1 MRQEPAVCVLP
12 GDTKLT
18 SALRRMPAGLAV
30 RVVEQCGLEGDV
42 CAFALASDA
51 APLSAEA
58 VTGRAMTIAPGDV
71 FLGTPGHRE
80 STRWVVGSVP
90 DGGLVPG
97 NEYWVLADCGAV
109 GAFIGDSP
117 REKGHLGRVTFL
129 GTAQDARRCRVEH
142 PSVRAGVGRMPVRRG
157 EDQGAPVFLVV
168 GTSSEVGKTTAAVNI
183 LRALRKSG
191 RQRVVAL
198 KATGTS
204 SLTELH
210 SYQDFGAA
218 PCFDC
223 VDFGLPT
230 TYPSGRADIG
240 GVFEAALDAC
250 LSAAADAVLVECG
263 GDILGANVPMFLDQ
277 PRAAPAGGEG
287 DPGGVGFACGAGGE
301 IGAGGDGAGVTLV
314 TGPCTDTPTIQ
325 QRTQDLCGLPAL
337 NLARG
342 GRCRRYS
349 DAALNDAGLADDAQL
364 RHGTVSASGEQGVHR
379 GAPGHGGA
387 GRGGKTFIVTGT
399 VSVRNQPGRV
409 HAAAGRHFHG
419 LRNQRH
425 RP

>member
-1 MRQEPAVCVLP
+1 
-12 GDTKLT
+12 
-18 SALRRMPAGLAV
+18 
-30 RVVEQCGLEGDV
+30 LEGDV
-42 CAFALASDA
+42 CAFALASGA

-90 DGGLVPG
+90 DGGLLPG

-129 GTAQDARRCRVEH
+129 GIAQDADGASLNIRQF
-142 PSVRAGVGRMPVRRG
+142 AVGRATARVA
-157 EDQGAPVFLVV
+157 DQGAAVFLVV

-191 RQRVVAL
+191 RPRVVAL

-210 SYQDFGAA
+210 SYEDFGAA

-230 TYPSGRADIG
+230 TYPSGRPDIG

-250 LSAAADAVLVECG
+250 LSAVADAVLVECG
-263 GDILGANVPMFLDQ
+263 GDILGANVPAFLSILRRRRPDAKLILVASDSL
-277 PRAAPAGGEG
+277 AALGAKSVLGEMG
-287 DPGGVGFACGAGGE
+287 LA
-301 IGAGGDGAGVTLV
+301 VTLV
-314 TGPCTDTPTIQ
+314 AGPCTDTPTIQ

-342 GRCRRYS
+342 GVP
-349 DAALNDAGLADDAQL
+349 AL
-364 RHGTVSASGEQGVHR
+364 
-379 GAPGHGGA
+379 
-387 GRGGKTFIVTGT
+387 F
-399 VSVRNQPGRV
+399 
-409 HAAAGRHFHG
+409 
-419 LRNQRH
+419 
-425 RP
+425 

>member
-1 MRQEPAVCVLP
+1 LS
-12 GDTKLT
+12 GDTKRA
-18 SALRRMPAGLAV
+18 SALRRVPEGLAV
-30 RVVEQCGLEGDV
+30 RVAEQCGLEGDV
-42 CAFALASDA
+42 CAFALASGA

-90 DGGLVPG
+90 EGGLVPG

-129 GTAQDARRCRVEH
+129 GVARDAGG
-142 PSVRAGVGRMPVRRG
+142 AGLNIRQFAVGIAPGGAV
-157 EDQGAPVFLVV
+157 DQGAPVFLVV
-168 GTSSEVGKTTAAVNI
+168 GTSSEVGKTTAAVNV

-191 RQRVVAL
+191 RQLVVAL

-230 TYPSGRADIG
+230 TYPSGRPDIG
-240 GVFEAALDAC
+240 DVFEAALDAC
-250 LSAAADAVLVECG
+250 LSAVADAVVVECG
-263 GDILGANVPMFLDQ
+263 GDVLGANVPVFLSALGRRRPDAKVILVASDAL
-277 PRAAPAGGEG
+277 AALGAKSVLGEMG
-287 DPGGVGFACGAGGE
+287 LA
-301 IGAGGDGAGVTLV
+301 VTLV

-325 QRTQDLCGLPAL
+325 QRTQDLCGLPAM

-342 GRCRRYS
+342 G
-349 DAALNDAGLADDAQL
+349 ADSLFPVA
-364 RHGTVSASGEQGVHR
+364 RE
-379 GAPGHGGA
+379 
-387 GRGGKTFIVTGT
+387 
-399 VSVRNQPGRV
+399 RV
-409 HAAAGRHFHG
+409 G
-419 LRNQRH
+419 
-425 RP
+425 

>member
-1 MRQEPAVCVLP
+1 LAA
-12 GDTKLT
+12 DTKRT
-18 SALRRMPAGLAV
+18 SALRRVPAGLAI

-42 CAFALASDA
+42 CAFALAPGA

-58 VTGRAMTIAPGDV
+58 ITGRAMTIAPGDV

-97 NEYWVLADCGAV
+97 SEYWVLADCGAV

-129 GTAQDARRCRVEH
+129 GIAQDADGAGLNIRQFAVGAGSGGAGQGRVED
-142 PSVRAGVGRMPVRRG
+142 R
-157 EDQGAPVFLVV
+157 GAPVFLVV

-183 LRALRKSG
+183 LRALRKGG

-210 SYQDFGAA
+210 SYEDNGAA

-230 TYPSGRADIG
+230 TYPSGRPDIG

-250 LSAAADAVLVECG
+250 LSADADAVLVECG
-263 GDILGANVPMFLDQ
+263 GDILGANVPVFLAGLGRRRPDAKVILVASDSL
-277 PRAAPAGGEG
+277 AALGAKSVLGEMG
-287 DPGGVGFACGAGGE
+287 LA
-301 IGAGGDGAGVTLV
+301 VTLV

-325 QRTQDLCGLPAL
+325 QRTRDLCGLPAL

-342 GRCRRYS
+342 G
-349 DAALNDAGLADDAQL
+349 APAL
-364 RHGTVSASGEQGVHR
+364 
-379 GAPGHGGA
+379 
-387 GRGGKTFIVTGT
+387 F
-399 VSVRNQPGRV
+399 
-409 HAAAGRHFHG
+409 
-419 LRNQRH
+419 
-425 RP
+425 

>member
-1 MRQEPAVCVLP
+1 VSHEAGRLVLT
-12 GDTKLT
+12 GDTKRT
-18 SALRRMPAGLAV
+18 SALRRVPEGLAV
-30 RVVEQCGLEGDV
+30 RVAEQCGLEGDV
-42 CAFALASDA
+42 CAFALASGA

-71 FLGTPGHRE
+71 FLGTPGYRE

-90 DGGLVPG
+90 EGGLVPG

-129 GTAQDARRCRVEH
+129 GVAQDAGGAGLNIRQFAVDVA
-142 PSVRAGVGRMPVRRG
+142 PGGAGVAPGG
-157 EDQGAPVFLVV
+157 EMDQGAPVFLVV
-168 GTSSEVGKTTAAVNI
+168 GTSSEVGKTTAAVNV

-191 RQRVVAL
+191 RHRVVAL

-230 TYPSGRADIG
+230 TYPSGRPDIG
-240 GVFEAALDAC
+240 AVFEAALDAC
-250 LSAAADAVLVECG
+250 LSAPADAVLVECG
-263 GDILGANVPMFLDQ
+263 GDVLGANVPTFLTALGRRRPDAKVILVASDAL
-277 PRAAPAGGEG
+277 AALGAKSVLGEMG
-287 DPGGVGFACGAGGE
+287 LA
-301 IGAGGDGAGVTLV
+301 VTLV

-325 QRTQDLCGLPAL
+325 QRTQDLCGLPAM

-342 GRCRRYS
+342 G
-349 DAALNDAGLADDAQL
+349 ADNLFPVA
-364 RHGTVSASGEQGVHR
+364 REGVE
-379 GAPGHGGA
+379 
-387 GRGGKTFIVTGT
+387 
-399 VSVRNQPGRV
+399 
-409 HAAAGRHFHG
+409 
-419 LRNQRH
+419 
-425 RP
+425 

>member
-1 MRQEPAVCVLP
+1 
-12 GDTKLT
+12 
-18 SALRRMPAGLAV
+18 
-30 RVVEQCGLEGDV
+30 
-42 CAFALASDA
+42 
-51 APLSAEA
+51 
-58 VTGRAMTIAPGDV
+58 MTIEPGDV

-97 NEYWVLADCGAV
+97 DEYWVLADCGAV

-129 GTAQDARRCRVEH
+129 GAMQDA
-142 PSVRAGVGRMPVRRG
+142 AGVGLNIRQFAVGRAPGGVTDR
-157 EDQGAPVFLVV
+157 GAPVFLVV

-191 RQRVVAL
+191 RQSVVAL

-210 SYQDFGAA
+210 SYQDAGAA

-230 TYPSGRADIG
+230 TYPSGRPDIA

-250 LSAAADAVLVECG
+250 LSPDADAVLVECG
-263 GDILGANVPMFLDQ
+263 GDILGANVPTFLRCLGRRRPDAKAILVASDSL
-277 PRAAPAGGEG
+277 AALGAKSVLGEMG
-287 DPGGVGFACGAGGE
+287 LT
-301 IGAGGDGAGVTLV
+301 ITLV

-325 QRTQDLCGLPAL
+325 QRTRDLCGLPAL

-342 GRCRRYS
+342 GPP
-349 DAALNDAGLADDAQL
+349 AL
-364 RHGTVSASGEQGVHR
+364 
-379 GAPGHGGA
+379 
-387 GRGGKTFIVTGT
+387 F
-399 VSVRNQPGRV
+399 
-409 HAAAGRHFHG
+409 
-419 LRNQRH
+419 
-425 RP
+425 